1 MAAHGRHLPL
11 ASAVLGQQSVHQ
23 PRRRRGV
30 ERTPLVAHFARA
42 VLHRVD
48 VDVGPIREHQH
59 PVLGIEDR
67 RSMEDAASAIGAEL
81 DAEALE
87 ARRRLARGTAV
98 QVYPR
103 IVGLLV
109 ASTGG

>member
-1 MAAHGRHLPL
+1 
-11 ASAVLGQQSVHQ
+11 
-23 PRRRRGV
+23 
-30 ERTPLVAHFARA
+30 
-42 VLHRVD
+42 
-48 VDVGPIREHQH
+48 
-59 PVLGIEDR
+59 VLGIEDR

-87 ARRRLARGTAV
+87 VRRRLARGTAV